1 MGRKKLGAPRRL
13 SKTNIERVPS
23 STGIYVIKSGRGT
36 TQYVGRSQNLKARLS
51 QHYSKK
57 SVPNASTFQ
66 TRTVR
71 STRKVKS
78 LESEYIRRYK
88 PKYNILKNKK

>member
-1 MGRKKLGAPRRL
+1 MGEKKLGASRRL
-13 SKTNIERVPS
+13 NKTNIERAPNR
-23 STGIYVIKSGRGT
+23 TGIYVIKSDRGV

-51 QHYSKK
+51 QHHSKK
-57 SVPNASTFQ
+57 SIPNASTFQ

-71 STRKVKS
+71 SVRKVEA

>member
-1 MGRKKLGAPRRL
+1 MSGKKLGASRSLNR
-13 SKTNIERVPS
+13 TNISRAPS
-23 STGIYVIKSGRGT
+23 STGIYVIKSGRGA

-71 STRKVKS
+71 SARKAKS

-88 PKYNILKNKK
+88 PKYNILKNRK